1 MYLNQINKNLN
12 HKLTTPIPS
21 KANMAVPKK
30 KGNFRHVEAYGRR
43 LGSLTS
49 YGQSQRW

>member
-1 MYLNQINKNLN
+1 MSNN
-12 HKLTTPIPS
+12 HLTTPIPS

-30 KGNFRHVEAYGRR
+30 KGNFLHVEAYGRR

-49 YGQSQRW
+49 YRQPEIIKGMI